1 MIQRSA
7 QILKKPKIF
16 VGWSPG
22 VTSKVDFNR
31 TVDDFVFQPGFI
43 NG

>member
-1 MIQRSA
+1 MIKEGA

-16 VGWSPG
+16 VGWVPKG
-22 VTSKVDFNR
+22 HFEGGLKRAVGDFIS
-31 TVDDFVFQPGFI
+31 QPGLV